1 MATNNKTASGVPK
14 PLPTDEIDVVD
25 IQGIADKVEETI
37 QNIESHLAETASDD
51 VHGLKPVL
59 LFSGNVWQT
68 GTIINLTDN
77 KQNYSRL
84 DFVVDFSGIE
94 TRTVYHKVHPTH
106 ALKSI
111 NLSDSGDSTVLV
123 AFEMLLE
130 QPSDTTFKIRH
141 NFRWSWTGS
150 SASNATINPTNNNAV
165 TIYRIY
171 GYK

>member
-1 MATNNKTASGVPK
+1 MNEIIKGMANAAEAIQENFE
-14 PLPTDEIDVVD
+14 EID
-25 IQGIADKVEETI
+25 E
-37 QNIESHLAETASDD
+37 HLAETASDD

-94 TRTVYHKVHPTH
+94 TRTVYHKDNLTH

-111 NLSDSGDSTVLV
+111 NLSDSGESTALV

-141 NFRWSWTGS
+141 NFRWSWSGS
-150 SASNATINPTNNNAV
+150 SDSNATINPTSNNAV